1 MDKLISIDTNVIVRF
16 LTEDDQQQFEK
27 AKDLIKKNSI
37 FVPTTVVLETDW
49 VLRFA
54 YKFKNENI
62 SKAFSRFF
70 GLPNVIAENAKVL
83 ENAIAW
89 SQAGLEFADALHL
102 AASQETQSFASFDQQ
117 LCKRGSSFSACPLR
131 DLN

>member
-1 MDKLISIDTNVIVRF
+1 MDKLVSIDTNVIVRF
-16 LTEDDQQQFEK
+16 LTEDDQPQFEK
-27 AKDLIKKNSI
+27 AKELIKTNSI
-37 FVPTTVVLETDW
+37 FVPITVILETEW

-54 YKFKNENI
+54 YKFESKKI
-62 SKAFSRFF
+62 SKAFSQFF

-83 ENAIAW
+83 KNAIAW

-102 AASQETQSFASFDQQ
+102 AASQEAQSFASFDQR
-117 LCKRGSSFSACPLR
+117 LCKHGSSLSTCPLR

>member
-54 YKFKNENI
+54 YKFKNEKI

-70 GLPNVIAENAKVL
+70 GLPNVIAENAKAL
-83 ENAIAW
+83 ENAIVW

-102 AASQETQSFASFDQQ
+102 AASQTTQSFASFDQQ
-117 LCKRGSSFSACPLR
+117 LCKRGSSFSSCPLR